1 MYDWIVK
8 KSIVKEDKEPIYIY
22 IYIQRKRYIIFLFD
36 IAN

>member
-22 IYIQRKRYIIFLFD
+22 RKEKVYHIFV
-36 IAN
+36 